1 MEISLINWLLSAVP
15 IILFLIVMLGLNWG
29 GSKAG
34 ALSWLFTVLIAVAFF
49 GAGFELIGYTYI
61 KAFLLSIDVLL
72 IIWTALFL
80 YNLTEQA
87 GTIKRIGEWLSKLTQ
102 NRALQGIFLGW
113 LFPSFLQGMGGFG
126 VPVAVAAPLLV
137 STGFNPIQALVMAS
151 IGHAWG
157 VSFGSMASSFQTMM
171 AITNLPDDV
180 LAPAVA
186 VLLGIA
192 AIVSGIL
199 VTYIADGVRGIKSTF
214 FLTLL
219 LGLILGSGQ
228 YLLSTNGLYILAVTI
243 PALVALV
250 ISYLLISGRKK
261 NNSSDTSSNKK
272 LLISML
278 PYVILV
284 VMTLAFN
291 LITPINNILDKLFLT
306 LKFPEIST
314 SLGDLTAAGPG
325 RNIKLLNHP
334 GMIIFLSGLIS
345 FFVFTKAGFLQKK
358 DFKVILKKTAK
369 KSTDTTIAI
378 FTMVGIAV
386 IMSHTQMTGILAE
399 GISRA
404 FNQNLFPFVSPFI
417 GAVGAFITGS
427 NNNSNVLFAALQ
439 MRTAE
444 LLGLSVPLILA
455 AQSAGGALG
464 SMMAPAKVI
473 LGCATVGL
481 EGKEGEVI
489 GKILIYG
496 MGLVALIGLLTLIFS
511 NLGTFNA
518 S

>member
-1 MEISLINWLLSAVP
+1 
-15 IILFLIVMLGLNWG
+15 LF
-29 GSKAG
+29 
-34 ALSWLFTVLIAVAFF
+34 
-49 GAGFELIGYTYI
+49 
-61 KAFLLSIDVLL
+61 
-72 IIWTALFL
+72 
-80 YNLTEQA
+80 
-87 GTIKRIGEWLSKLTQ
+87 R
-102 NRALQGIFLGW
+102 
-113 LFPSFLQGMGGFG
+113 SFLQGMGGCG

-171 AITNLPDDV
+171 AITGLPGEA

-199 VTYIADGVRGIKSTF
+199 VTYIADGVKGIKSTF

-243 PALVALV
+243 PALIALV
-250 ISYLLISGRKK
+250 ISYLLISKS
-261 NNSSDTSSNKK
+261 NLDNSTDTSANQK
-272 LLISML
+272 LLVSML

-284 VMTLAFN
+284 VMTLAFS
-291 LITPINNILDKLFLT
+291 LITPIKSTLGKFFLT
-306 LKFPEIST
+306 FKFPEIST

-325 RNIKLLNHP
+325 RDIKILNHP

-345 FFVFTKAGFLQKK
+345 FFVFIKAGFLQTK
-358 DFKVILKKTAK
+358 DFKTILKITAK

-378 FTMVGIAV
+378 VTMVGIAA
-386 IMSHTQMTGILAE
+386 IMSHTQMTWILAE
-399 GISRA
+399 GVSKA

-439 MRTAE
+439 MKTAE
-444 LLGLSVPLILA
+444 LLGLSVPLILG

-496 MGLVALIGLLTLIFS
+496 MGLVAFIGLLTLIFS

-518 S
+518 

>member
-1 MEISLINWLLSAVP
+1 MEITLLNWLLSAAP
-15 IILFLIVMLGLNWG
+15 IIIFLIVMLGFKWG

-34 ALSWLFTVLIAVAFF
+34 ALCWLITVIMAVIFF
-49 GAGFELIGYTYI
+49 GANFELIGYSYV

-80 YNLTEQA
+80 FILTEQA
-87 GTIKRIGEWLSKLTQ
+87 GTIKTIGEWLSKLTQ
-102 NRALQGIFLGW
+102 NRALQGVFLGW

-157 VSFGSMASSFQTMM
+157 VTFGSMASSFQTMM
-171 AITNLPDDV
+171 AITNLPGEV
-180 LAPAVA
+180 LAPSLA

-192 AIVSGIL
+192 AVVSGFL
-199 VTYIADGVRGIKSTF
+199 VTYVADGIQGIKSTF
-214 FLTLL
+214 FLTL
-219 LGLILGSGQ
+219 ILGVILASGE
-228 YLLSTNGLYILAVTI
+228 YLLATNGLYILAVTI
-243 PALVALV
+243 PALVALIFSYFLIADQNRKKTTD
-250 ISYLLISGRKK
+250 ISSNKRLLISF
-261 NNSSDTSSNKK
+261 
-272 LLISML
+272 L
-278 PYVILV
+278 PYIVLV
-284 VMTLAFN
+284 VLTLAFN
-291 LITPINNILDKLFLT
+291 LIAPLKSALGKYFLS
-306 LKFPEIST
+306 LKFPEITT
-314 SLGDLTAAGPG
+314 SLGDITAAGPG
-325 RNIKLLNHP
+325 RDIKLLNHP
-334 GMIIFLSGLIS
+334 GTIIFLSGLIS
-345 FFVFTKAGFLQKK
+345 YFVFIKVGFLQKK
-358 DFKVILKKTAK
+358 DFKEILKKTAK

-386 IMSHTQMTGILAE
+386 IMSQTQMTNILAV
-399 GISRA
+399 GISGA

-417 GAVGAFITGS
+417 GAIGAFITGS
-427 NNNSNVLFAALQ
+427 NSNSNVLFAALQ

-455 AQSAGGALG
+455 AQSTGGALG
-464 SMMAPAKVI
+464 SIMAPAKVI

-481 EGKEGEVI
+481 GGKEGEVI
-489 GKILIYG
+489 GKILVYG
-496 MGLVALIGLLTLIFS
+496 MALVALIGIITLIFS

>member
-1 MEISLINWLLSAVP
+1 MEISLFNWFLSAAP
-15 IILFLIVMLGLNWG
+15 IILFLIVMLGLKWG

-34 ALSWLFTVLIAVAFF
+34 ALSWLLTVLIAVFFF
-49 GAGFELIGYTYI
+49 GAGFDLIGYTYV

-80 YNLTEQA
+80 YILTEQA
-87 GTIKRIGEWLSKLTQ
+87 GTIKRIGEWLSKLTS

-137 STGFNPIQALVMAS
+137 STGFNPVQALVMAS

-171 AITNLPDDV
+171 AITGLPGDI

-192 AIVSGIL
+192 AIISGIL
-199 VTYIADGVRGIKSTF
+199 VTYIADGIKGIKSTF
-214 FLTLL
+214 FLTVF

-228 YLLSTNGLYILAVTI
+228 YLLATNGLYILAVTI
-243 PALVALV
+243 PALIALI
-250 ISYLLISGRKK
+250 ISYLLISK
-261 NNSSDTSSNKK
+261 NTLQDSDPKANKK
-272 LLISML
+272 LLVSML
-278 PYVILV
+278 PYLILV
-284 VMTLAFN
+284 VMTLSFS
-291 LITPINNILDKLFLT
+291 LIAPIKSTLGKLFLS

-325 RNIKLLNHP
+325 RDIKILNHP

-345 FFVFTKAGFLQKK
+345 FFVFIKAGFLQKK
-358 DFKVILKKTAK
+358 DFITILQNTAK

-399 GISRA
+399 GISKA

-444 LLGLSVPLILA
+444 LLGLSIPLILG

-496 MGLVALIGLLTLIFS
+496 MGLVALIGVLTLIFS

-518 S
+518 

>member
-1 MEISLINWLLSAVP
+1 MEISFINWFLSAAP
-15 IILFLIVMLGLNWG
+15 IILFLIVMLGFNWG

-34 ALSWLFTVLIAVAFF
+34 ALSWLLTVFIAVVFF
-49 GAGFELIGYTYI
+49 GAGFDLIGYTYI

-80 YNLTEQA
+80 YILTEQA
-87 GTIKRIGEWLSKLTQ
+87 GTIKRIGEWLSKLTS

-126 VPVAVAAPLLV
+126 VPVAVAAPFLV
-137 STGFNPIQALVMAS
+137 STGFNPVQALVMAS

-171 AITNLPDDV
+171 AITGLPGDV

-199 VTYIADGVRGIKSTF
+199 VTYIADGVKGIKSTF
-214 FLTLL
+214 FLTIL

-228 YLLSTNGLYILAVTI
+228 YLLATNGLYILAVTI
-243 PALVALV
+243 PALIALV
-250 ISYLLISGRKK
+250 ISYLLISKR
-261 NNSSDTSSNKK
+261 NLDNSTNTKANPK
-272 LLISML
+272 LLVSML

-284 VMTLAFN
+284 VMTLAFS
-291 LITPINNILDKLFLT
+291 LITPIKSTLGKFFLS

-314 SLGDLTAAGPG
+314 SLGDLTAAGSG
-325 RNIKLLNHP
+325 RDIKILNHP

-345 FFVFTKAGFLQKK
+345 FFVFIKAGFLQKK
-358 DFKVILKKTAK
+358 DFKTILINTAK

-399 GISRA
+399 GISKA
-404 FNQNLFPFVSPFI
+404 FNQNFFPFVSPFI
-417 GAVGAFITGS
+417 GAIGAFITGS
-427 NNNSNVLFAALQ
+427 NNNSNVIFAALQ

-444 LLGLSVPLILA
+444 LLGLSVPLILG

-496 MGLVALIGLLTLIFS
+496 MGLVALIGVLTLIFS

-518 S
+518 

>member
-1 MEISLINWLLSAVP
+1 MEISLLNWFLSASP
-15 IILFLIVMLGLNWG
+15 IIIFLIVMLGLGWS

-34 ALSWLFTVLIAVAFF
+34 SLCWLLTTLIAVIFF
-49 GAGFELIGYTYI
+49 GAGFDLIGYAYI

-80 YNLTEQA
+80 YFLTEQA
-87 GTIKRIGEWLSKLTQ
+87 GTIKRIGIWLSQLTS

-137 STGFNPIQALVMAS
+137 STGFNPIQALIMAS

-171 AITNLPDDV
+171 AITNLPSEV

-186 VLLGIA
+186 VLVGIA
-192 AIVSGIL
+192 AIISGIL
-199 VTYIADGVRGIKSTF
+199 VTFIADGSKGIKSTF
-214 FLTLL
+214 FLTIL
-219 LGLILGSGQ
+219 LGLILGGGQ
-228 YLLSTNGLYILAVTI
+228 YLLATNGLYILAVTI
-243 PALVALV
+243 P
-250 ISYLLISGRKK
+250 SLISLVLSYFLIPKTTMKTDADPSANRKLFL
-261 NNSSDTSSNKK
+261 S
-272 LLISML
+272 IL
-278 PYVILV
+278 PYLILV
-284 VMTLAFN
+284 VMTFLFSLVIPIKNTLGKIFLSFN
-291 LITPINNILDKLFLT
+291 
-306 LKFPEIST
+306 FPEIST
-314 SLGDLTAAGPG
+314 SLGDITAAGPG
-325 RNIKLLNHP
+325 RDIIILNHP
-334 GMIIFLSGLIS
+334 GMIILLSSLIS
-345 FFVFTKAGFLQKK
+345 FFVFIKAGFLSKK
-358 DFKVILKKTAK
+358 DFNTILKNTTE

-378 FTMVGIAV
+378 FTMVGIAA
-386 IMSHTQMTGILAE
+386 IMSHTQMTAILAE
-399 GISRA
+399 GISKV
-404 FNQNLFPFVSPFI
+404 FTQNLFPFISPFI

-439 MRTAE
+439 MKTAE
-444 LLGLSVPLILA
+444 LLGLSVPLILG

-481 EGKEGEVI
+481 EGREGQVI

-496 MGLVALIGLLTLIFS
+496 FGLVFLIGALTLIFS
-511 NLGTFNA
+511 YSGTFNA
-518 S
+518 G

>member
-1 MEISLINWLLSAVP
+1 MEITLITWLLSAAP
-15 IILFLIVMLGLNWG
+15 IIIFLIVMLGFKWG

-34 ALSWLFTVLIAVAFF
+34 ALCWLITVLIAVAFF
-49 GAGFELIGYTYI
+49 GANFNLIGYTYV
-61 KAFLLSIDVLL
+61 KAFLLSLDVLL

-80 YNLTEQA
+80 YILTEQA
-87 GTIKRIGEWLSKLTQ
+87 GTIKIIGEWLTKLTQ

-157 VSFGSMASSFQTMM
+157 VTFGSMASSFQTMM
-171 AITNLPDDV
+171 AITNLPGAV
-180 LAPAVA
+180 LAPALA

-192 AIVSGIL
+192 AVVSGFL
-199 VTYIADGVRGIKSTF
+199 VTYVADGFRGFKSTF
-214 FLTLL
+214 FLTLV
-219 LGLILGSGQ
+219 LGIILAGGQ
-228 YLLSTNGLYILAVTI
+228 YLVATNGLYILAVTI
-243 PALVALV
+243 PALVAL
-250 ISYLLISGRKK
+250 IFSYILIASRNK
-261 NNSSDTSSNKK
+261 NKSTDIASNKS
-272 LLISML
+272 LLLSMF
-278 PYVILV
+278 PYVVLV
-284 VMTLAFN
+284 VLTLGFN
-291 LITPINNILDKLFLT
+291 LIPPLKTILGRYSLS
-306 LKFPEIST
+306 LKFPEITT
-314 SLGDLTAAGPG
+314 SLGDITPAGPG
-325 RNIKLLNHP
+325 RDIKILNHP
-334 GMIIFLSGLIS
+334 GMIIFISGIITY
-345 FFVFTKAGFLQKK
+345 FVFLKSGFLKK
-358 DFKVILKKTAK
+358 GDFKSILFKTAK
-369 KSTDTTIAI
+369 KSTDTTITI

-386 IMSHTQMTGILAE
+386 IMSHTQMTNILAE

-404 FNQNLFPFVSPFI
+404 LNQNLFPFVSPFI

-427 NNNSNVLFAALQ
+427 NSNSNVLFAALQ
-439 MRTAE
+439 MRTAQ

-489 GKILIYG
+489 GKILAYG
-496 MGLVALIGLLTLIFS
+496 LALVILIGVLTMVFS
-511 NLGTFNA
+511 SLGTFNA
-518 S
+518 N

>member
-1 MEISLINWLLSAVP
+1 MEISLFNWFLSAAP
-15 IILFLIVMLGLNWG
+15 IILFLIVMLGFKWG

-34 ALSWLFTVLIAVAFF
+34 ALSWLLTVLIAVVFF
-49 GAGFELIGYTYI
+49 GAEFDLIGYTYI

-80 YNLTEQA
+80 YILTEQA
-87 GTIKRIGEWLSKLTQ
+87 GTIKRIGEWLSKLTS

-137 STGFNPIQALVMAS
+137 STGFNPVQALVMAS

-171 AITNLPDDV
+171 AITGLSGDI

-192 AIVSGIL
+192 AIISGLL
-199 VTYIADGVRGIKSTF
+199 VTFIADGIKGIKSTF
-214 FLTLL
+214 SLTIF

-228 YLLSTNGLYILAVTI
+228 YLLATNGLYILAVTI
-243 PALVALV
+243 PALIALV
-250 ISYLLISGRKK
+250 ISYLLLAKK
-261 NNSSDTSSNKK
+261 ALQDSSDPKANQK
-272 LLISML
+272 LLVSVL
-278 PYVILV
+278 PYLILV
-284 VMTLAFN
+284 VMTLSFS
-291 LITPINNILDKLFLT
+291 LIAPIKSTLGKFFLS
-306 LKFPEIST
+306 LQFPEIST

-325 RNIKLLNHP
+325 RDIKILNHP
-334 GMIIFLSGLIS
+334 GMIIFLSGLFS
-345 FFVFTKAGFLQKK
+345 YLVFIKAGFLQKK
-358 DFKVILKKTAK
+358 DFKPILQNTAK

-399 GISRA
+399 GISKA

-439 MRTAE
+439 KKTAE
-444 LLGLSVPLILA
+444 LLGLSIPLILG

-481 EGKEGEVI
+481 DGKEGEVI

-496 MGLVALIGLLTLIFS
+496 MGLVALIGILTLIFS

-518 S
+518 

>member
-1 MEISLINWLLSAVP
+1 MEISIINWFLSAAP
-15 IILFLIVMLGLNWG
+15 IILFLVVMLGFKWG
-29 GSKAG
+29 GSRAG
-34 ALSWLFTVLIAVAFF
+34 ALSWLLTVIIAVVFF
-49 GAGFELIGYTYI
+49 GAGFDLIGYTYI

-80 YNLTEQA
+80 YILTEQA
-87 GTIKRIGEWLSKLTQ
+87 GTIKRIGEWLSKLTS

-171 AITNLPDDV
+171 AITGLPGEV

-199 VTYIADGVRGIKSTF
+199 VTFIADGVKGIKSTF
-214 FLTLL
+214 FLTIF

-243 PALVALV
+243 PALIALV
-250 ISYLLISGRKK
+250 ISYLLISKS
-261 NNSSDTSSNKK
+261 NLDNSTDISANQK
-272 LLISML
+272 LLVSML

-284 VMTLAFN
+284 VMTLAFS
-291 LITPINNILDKLFLT
+291 LITPIKSTLGKFFLT
-306 LKFPEIST
+306 LKIPEIST
-314 SLGDLTAAGPG
+314 SLGDMTAAGPG
-325 RNIKLLNHP
+325 RDIKILNHP
-334 GMIIFLSGLIS
+334 GMIIFLSSLIS
-345 FFVFTKAGFLQKK
+345 FFVFIKAGFLQTK
-358 DFKVILKKTAK
+358 DFKTILKSTAK

-399 GISRA
+399 GISKA

-444 LLGLSVPLILA
+444 LLGLSVPLILG

-496 MGLVALIGLLTLIFS
+496 MGLVALIGVLTLIFS

-518 S
+518 G

>member
-1 MEISLINWLLSAVP
+1 MEISIINWLLSAAP
-15 IILFLIVMLGLNWG
+15 IILFLIVMLGFKWG

-34 ALSWLFTVLIAVAFF
+34 ALSWLITVLIAVTFF

-72 IIWTALFL
+72 IIWTAMFL
-80 YNLTEQA
+80 YILTEQA
-87 GTIKRIGEWLSKLTQ
+87 GTIKIIGEWLSLLTQ
-102 NRALQGIFLGW
+102 NRALKGIFLGW

-137 STGFNPIQALVMAS
+137 STGFTPIQALVMAS

-157 VSFGSMASSFQTMM
+157 VTFGSMASSFQTMM
-171 AITNLPDDV
+171 AITNLSGEI

-199 VTYIADGVRGIKSTF
+199 VTYIADGIKGIKSTF

-219 LGLILGSGQ
+219 LGVVLGGGQ
-228 YLLSTNGLYILAVTI
+228 YLLATNELYILAVTI
-243 PALVALV
+243 PALAALI
-250 ISYLLISGRKK
+250 ISFILISNRNKSK
-261 NNSSDTSSNKK
+261 TTDITSNNK

-291 LITPINNILDKLFLT
+291 LITPIKSTLGKYFLT
-306 LKFPEIST
+306 LKFPEITT
-314 SLGDLTAAGPG
+314 SLGDIIASGPG
-325 RNIKLLNHP
+325 RDIKLLNHP
-334 GMIIFLSGLIS
+334 GTIIFLSGLIS
-345 FFVFTKAGFLQKK
+345 FFVFTKAGFLQNK
-358 DFKVILKKTAK
+358 DFKTILKKTAK

-386 IMSHTQMTGILAE
+386 IMSHTQMIGILAE

-417 GAVGAFITGS
+417 GAIGAFITGS

-444 LLGLSVPLILA
+444 LLGLSVPLILG

-496 MGLVALIGLLTLIFS
+496 MGLVALIGLLTLLFS

-518 S
+518 G